1 MKECVVACAMKKES
15 RILQERLETRCT
27 HLVTG
32 LGMNRTRAT
41 LESYLRTQRPSML
54 VFTGTAG
61 QLDPGLKMGDV
72 VFPRRWCLQT
82 GGCFESDPALVA
94 FLRKHRVRISGAG
107 VTVRIPVI
115 KKQARER
122 LHRSQGASV
131 CDMESA
137 AVLEVARSH
146 GVPAVAPKVVSDT
159 AETGILGFRRE
170 FEANLIRLSH
180 YLDGL
185 LRIAARFNPDAGGD
199 ERRFPDSPSGP
210 GPERD
215 TPPADDIRRRKRS
228 L

>member
-1 MKECVVACAMKKES
+1 MRDCVVACAMKKES
-15 RILQERLETRCT
+15 KILRERLETRCT

-32 LGMNRTRAT
+32 LGMNRTRTA
-41 LESYLRTQRPSML
+41 LESYLRTRSPSIL

-61 QLDPGLKMGDV
+61 QLDPRLKMGDV

-82 GGCFESDPALVA
+82 GECFESDPELVA
-94 FLRKHRVRISGAG
+94 FLSQRGVRISGAG

-115 KKQARER
+115 KKQDRER
-122 LHRSQGASV
+122 LHRSRGASI

-137 AVLEVARSH
+137 AVLEVARRH

-170 FEANLIRLSH
+170 FEANVTRLSR

-185 LRIAARFNPDAGGD
+185 LRIAAEFNPGAG
-199 ERRFPDSPSGP
+199 
-210 GPERD
+210 
-215 TPPADDIRRRKRS
+215 
-228 L
+228 

>member
-1 MKECVVACAMKKES
+1 MGDCVVACAMKKES
-15 RILQERLETRCT
+15 KILRERLGTRCT

-41 LESYLRTQRPSML
+41 LESYLRTRSPSVL

-72 VFPRRWCLQT
+72 VFPERWCLQT

-94 FLRKHRVRISGAG
+94 FLRERAVGISGAG

-115 KKQARER
+115 KKQDRER
-122 LHRSQGASV
+122 LHRSRDASI

-137 AVLEVARSH
+137 AVLELARNH

-170 FEANLIRLSH
+170 FETNVARLSE

-185 LRIAARFNPDAGGD
+185 LRILAEFNPDAG
-199 ERRFPDSPSGP
+199 
-210 GPERD
+210 
-215 TPPADDIRRRKRS
+215 
-228 L
+228 

>member
-1 MKECVVACAMKKES
+1 MRDCVVACAMKKES
-15 RILQERLETRCT
+15 KILRERLGTRCA

-41 LESYLRTQRPSML
+41 LESYLRTRSPSIL

-61 QLDPGLKMGDV
+61 QLDPGLRMGDV
-72 VFPRRWCLQT
+72 VFPERWCLQT

-94 FLRKHRVRISGAG
+94 FLRERGVRISGAG

-115 KKQARER
+115 KKQDRER
-122 LHRSQGASV
+122 LFRSRGASI

-137 AVLEVARSH
+137 AVLELARSH

-170 FEANLIRLSH
+170 FEANVTRLSR

-185 LRIAARFNPDAGGD
+185 LRIVDEFNPDAG
-199 ERRFPDSPSGP
+199 
-210 GPERD
+210 
-215 TPPADDIRRRKRS
+215 
-228 L
+228 